1 MTSPSDLDALVPVP
15 LTSPLIERG
24 SGSVVW
30 DTEGHR
36 YVDLSAGP
44 GVLSVGHC
52 HPRVVDAVRR
62 QAGTLMQS
70 PGHSYTPLMLSLAR
84 RLTALTDGRLPTVF
98 YTNSGADAADGAVK
112 FAYRH
117 ARHTGNGGTTLL
129 AIEGGFHGRT
139 ALPLALTGI
148 SNRKRGFGPYG
159 TWPGLVHLPAP
170 NCYRCPFG
178 MTYPSCELRC
188 ASALERMLTTAVP
201 SEPVALIAEAVQ
213 GVGGVLIPP
222 PEYWPAIQRTCHEHG
237 ITLIVDEV
245 FTGFGRTGRAF
256 AYQHWSVRPDMVTFA
271 KAVGGGIPLGGVLAA
286 AKIADTVAAGDH
298 YTTFGGNN
306 QVGLAAAHAVL
317 DVLADE
323 DLSARANRLGE
334 RMRQDLEALAERH
347 PSVGDVRGI
356 GLFLGVE
363 LVTDRHAKTPAPRL
377 AKQAQAR
384 LLADGFL
391 VSIAGVNHNVIRLT
405 PPLVITDEQVDDAV
419 AAIDAALGAVEGG
432 AGHEE

>member
-1 MTSPSDLDALVPVP
+1 MTDALVPVP
-15 LTSPLIERG
+15 LSTPLIERG

-30 DTEGHR
+30 DTEGR
-36 YVDLSAGP
+36 QYVDLSAGP

-52 HPRVVDAVRR
+52 HPHVVDAIRA

-70 PGHSYTPLMLSLAR
+70 PGHSYTPLMLSLAG
-84 RLTALTDGRLPTVF
+84 RLAALTGGLLPTVF
-98 YTNSGADAADGAVK
+98 FTNSGADAVDSAVK

-117 ARHTGNGGTTLL
+117 AQRAGNGGVCLL
-129 AIEGGFHGRT
+129 ALEGGFHGRT
-139 ALPLALTGI
+139 ALPLALTGV

-178 MTYPSCELRC
+178 MAYPSCGLRC
-188 ASALERMLTTAVP
+188 AEALGYAIKTAVP

-213 GVGGVLIPP
+213 GVGGVIVPP
-222 PEYWPAIQRTCHEHG
+222 PEYWPLVEQTCREHG
-237 ITLIVDEV
+237 IILILDEV

-256 AYQHWSVRPDMVTFA
+256 AHQHWSVRPDMITFA
-271 KAVGGGIPLGGVLAA
+271 KAVGGGIPLGGVLATA
-286 AKIADTVAAGDH
+286 EIAETVTAGDH

-317 DVLADE
+317 DVLAGE
-323 DLSARANRLGE
+323 DLLARAARLGE
-334 RMRQDLEALAERH
+334 LMRQGLDALADRH
-347 PSVGDVRGI
+347 SSVGDVRGI

-363 LVTDRHAKTPAPRL
+363 LVADRHTKVPAPRL
-377 AKQAQAR
+377 AKQAQAQ

-391 VSIAGVNHNVIRLT
+391 VSLAGVSNNVIRLT
-405 PPLVITDEQVDDAV
+405 PPLVITDEQIEAAVD
-419 AAIDAALGAVEGG
+419 AIDIALRAAEEDAC
-432 AGHEE
+432 HEP